1 MKVELSSEII
11 VLKEIASAVAKER
24 DVRKLLEQVIVILEK
39 TMGMLRGTFSLLEG
53 DELRIEASAR
63 RLNAEERALGRYHIG
78 EGITGLVAKNG
89 KAEVVLDVRK
99 DVRFLNRTRARSVNE
114 PLSFVCVPL
123 MHRGQVIG
131 TLSVDREMTGD
142 TGSLVRDVALLE
154 IIANLCAEA
163 ASVCREQCAEQD
175 ALRAENARLR
185 DIIIEN
191 PGRIVGNSP
200 GMKTVYEQIRQV
212 APSEATVLIRGAS
225 GTGKELVAKAIQSL
239 SLRKDKPFVILN
251 CAALPEAL
259 VESELFGHE
268 KGAFTDARD
277 RRIGRAEAAN
287 GGTLFLDE
295 IGDLSI
301 PVQVKLLRFLQERTF
316 SRIGSNVELTSDVRF
331 IAATSRNL
339 EELMEKKLFRE
350 DLYYRLS
357 VFPITLP
364 DLSKRP
370 DDILL
375 LAQHFLSKMRVKY
388 GKNVTSISTPALN
401 MLQSYS
407 WPGNI
412 RELENCIER
421 AVLMAKEECIHSYD
435 LPPSLQT
442 EELAESPYEPMTVGT
457 RTMDEQ
463 VAMFERRVL
472 EEALKRHDGNQSAA
486 GRELGISPRM
496 MCYKL
501 KKVGIVR

>member
-1 MKVELSSEII
+1 MKFELSSEIS
-11 VLKEIASAVAKER
+11 VLKEIASAVARER
-24 DVRKLLEQVIVILEK
+24 DVRKLLEEVIVILEK
-39 TMGMLRGTFSLLEG
+39 SMGMLRGTFTLLEG

-63 RLNAEERALGRYHIG
+63 KLNAEERVLGRYHIG
-78 EGITGLVAKNG
+78 EGITGLVAKKG
-89 KAEVVLDVRK
+89 KSEIVLDVRK
-99 DVRFLNRTRARSVNE
+99 DPRFLNRTHMRKVDA

-123 MHRGQVIG
+123 IHRGQVIG
-131 TLSVDREMTGD
+131 TLSVDREMSGD

-163 ASVCREQCAEQD
+163 ASVFREECEEQA
-175 ALRAENARLR
+175 ALKAENARLR
-185 DIIIEN
+185 DIIVEN

-200 GMKTVYEQIRQV
+200 GMKVVYEQIRHV

-239 SLRKDKPFVILN
+239 SGRRNKPFVILN

-268 KGAFTDARD
+268 KGAFTDARE

-295 IGDLSI
+295 IGDLTI

-316 SRIGSNVELTSDVRF
+316 CRVGSNEELKSDVRF

-364 DLSKRP
+364 DLSERP

-388 GKNVTSISTPALN
+388 GRQVSSISAPALKL
-401 MLQSYS
+401 LQTYQ

-421 AVLMAKEECIHSYD
+421 AVLMAKADCIHSYD
-435 LPPSLQT
+435 LPPTLQNEEMDESLFGSET
-442 EELAESPYEPMTVGT
+442 AGT
-457 RTMDEQ
+457 RTLDEQ
-463 VAMFERRVL
+463 MMMFERKVL
-472 EEALKRHDGNQSAA
+472 KDCLKRHNGNQSAA
-486 GRELGISPRM
+486 GRELGVSPRM

-501 KKVGIVR
+501 RKAGIV